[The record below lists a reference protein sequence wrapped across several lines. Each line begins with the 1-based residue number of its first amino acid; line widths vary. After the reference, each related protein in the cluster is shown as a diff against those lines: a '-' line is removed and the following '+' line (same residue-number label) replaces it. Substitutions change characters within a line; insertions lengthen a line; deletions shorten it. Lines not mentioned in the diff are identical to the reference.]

1 MPLRGSA
8 EQLWDRLMPTG
19 RRTSATQ
26 RPARGSPVR
35 VSSPSTHVK
44 NAVFLRVFLRGWK
57 RRGVVILVSINST
70 FKETKAGNN
79 RVLSGKWTHAHL
91 KALFLDR
98 DGFLSAF
105 KILSGFKF
113 SFFKSV

>member
-1 MPLRGSA
+1 MDQSGSERVCVGLRESA
-8 EQLWDRLMPTG
+8 EQLWERLMPTG

-26 RPARGSPVR
+26 RPRAARGSPVR
-35 VSSPSTHVK
+35 VSSPSTQVK

-79 RVLSGKWTHAHL
+79 RVLSGK
-91 KALFLDR
+91 
-98 DGFLSAF
+98 
-105 KILSGFKF
+105 
-113 SFFKSV
+113 